1 MKKDNGSKTSHTFR
15 RNHAEKLNFLN
26 VYLSSG
32 RELGGNRYTLR
43 GLLRTPT
50 LQKQSIK
57 GSQLKVSP
65 VGIVLL
71 VTAMTPELDGNC
83 DKGHG

>member
-1 MKKDNGSKTSHTFR
+1 M
-15 RNHAEKLNFLN
+15 
-26 VYLSSG
+26 
-32 RELGGNRYTLR
+32 R
-43 GLLRTPT
+43 GLLRTPA